1 MNKKPPPTNSS
12 KTDLYDKIN
21 VDSKLKEHLYSPLMF
36 EGQLVSG
43 KHTTTKLAEA
53 IKNAKSGVIRTVTTA
68 TAATLTSAV
77 IINQQQQQQQQ
88 NMQKQQQQVGK
99 IAASEEYNYAMSQ
112 KSIKQWPSTSKSGT
126 GGDEYD
132 EYNDEEED
140 EEDEDDDEE
149 EEEENYGYE
158 DEDEEEE
165 EEDDESHNK
174 KKEACAK
181 KCECSAKVLY

>member
-77 IINQQQQQQQQ
+77 IINQQHQQ
-88 NMQKQQQQVGK
+88 NMQKQKEQVGK

-140 EEDEDDDEE
+140 EEDEEDDEE
-149 EEEENYGYE
+149 EEEENYDYE

-165 EEDDESHNK
+165 EEDEESHK

-181 KCECSAKVLY
+181 KCECSSKVLY